1 MKKILL
7 IGFAVMAFAAQS
19 FAQFNVG
26 IKGGLNYSTIKAENN
41 EFNESGIL
49 GYHIGGWARIGESFY
64 LQPELYLGSKGAD
77 LKFTQS
83 GTTVEQSGKA
93 RFTTIDVPLLL
104 GTKVGM
110 ESFNIRLMA
119 GPAFQ
124 FNLDTDQSA
133 FSQAVDPD
141 FYHYRD
147 FVTNLQAG
155 AGVDFGNLSIDLRYE
170 TSLQDINKN
179 HGQKQSLIHLGV
191 GFKLL

>member
-1 MKKILL
+1 MRKLLL
-7 IGFAVMAFAAQS
+7 IVFVVTGFTTNT

-26 IKGGLNYSTIKAENN
+26 LKAGLNYSTIKAENN

-49 GYHIGGWARIGESFY
+49 GYHVGAWARVGSSVY

-77 LKFTQS
+77 LKFTQE

-93 RFTTIDVPLLL
+93 RFTTLDVPVLL
-104 GTKVGM
+104 GTKIGL
-110 ESFNIRLMA
+110 ESFNVRLMA

-124 FNLDTDQSA
+124 FNLDTDDSA
-133 FSQAVDPD
+133 FSQAVNPD
-141 FYHYRD
+141 FYRYRD

-170 TSLQDINKN
+170 TSLKDINKN
-179 HGQKQSLIHLGV
+179 DGQKQNLIHLGV

>member
-1 MKKILL
+1 MKKLFL
-7 IGFAVMAFAAQS
+7 IGFVVMVFAAQS

-26 IKGGLNYSTIKAENN
+26 LKAGLNYSTIKAENN

-49 GYHIGGWARIGESFY
+49 GYHIGAWARVGNAVY

-77 LKFTQS
+77 LKFTQA

-93 RFTTIDVPLLL
+93 RFTTIDVPVLL
-104 GTKVGM
+104 GTKIGM
-110 ESFNIRLMA
+110 ENFNFRLMA

-124 FNLDTDQSA
+124 FNLDTDDSA
-133 FSQAVDPD
+133 FNQAVDPD
-141 FYHYRD
+141 FYRYRD

-155 AGVDFGNLSIDLRYE
+155 AGVDFGNLSVDLRYE
-170 TSLQDINKN
+170 TSLKDINKN
-179 HGQKQSLIHLGV
+179 NGQKQNLIHLGV